1 MSIQTVIF
9 DFDGTIADSHS
20 KIIEIINRLSG
31 EFGYPPVDDEELIR
45 LKNSSSKEILKN
57 AKISL
62 FKIPFLV
69 RRVQKE
75 LRKEIDDLN
84 LIEGI
89 REALLELKAQGYQ
102 LGIITS
108 NVKNNVLAFLQTN
121 ELDRLFDFIY
131 SGTNLFGKHR
141 TIKRV
146 LKRHNLKVDR
156 VIYIGDE
163 TRDIVSSKRSKIK
176 VIAVAWGFNSVEVL
190 EQYQPDSLIHHP
202 QELLKAI
209 QNSQELVAS
218 NQ

>member
-9 DFDGTIADSHS
+9 DFDGTIADSHN
-20 KIIEIINRLSG
+20 KIIEIINRLSD
-31 EFGYPPVDDEELIR
+31 EFGYPPVDDEELTR

-69 RRVQKE
+69 RRVQRE
-75 LRKEIDDLN
+75 LREEIDDLH
-84 LIEGI
+84 LIEGV
-89 REALLELKAQGYQ
+89 REALLELKDRGYQ

-108 NVKNNVLAFLQTN
+108 NVKNNVLAFLETN
-121 ELDRLFDFIY
+121 DLDRLFDFIY

-163 TRDIVSSKRSKIK
+163 TRDIVSSRRSKIK
-176 VIAVAWGFNSVEVL
+176 VIAVGWGFNSVEVL
-190 EQYQPDSLIHHP
+190 EQYQPDLLVHHP
-202 QELLKAI
+202 QELLEAI
-209 QNSQELVAS
+209 QNTEDLVVS
-218 NQ
+218 